1 MTTTPPVTPP
11 SGHAPQDT
19 GFWETLGHA
28 LRNLCPRC
36 HDGRIFATWSDLS
49 PRDTCPVCA
58 LPLRE
63 HDNGDGP
70 AVFLIFILGFLLV
83 PLALLADAMFEIP
96 LWVHGVLW
104 TLVALVLCLAMLRP
118 LKSYIIALQYKH
130 LPRTFG
136 QDGAQTEKPD
146 QTDN

>member
-1 MTTTPPVTPP
+1 MASSPASPDESFPR
-11 SGHAPQDT
+11 
-19 GFWETLGHA
+19 TLGYA

-36 HDGRIFATWSDLS
+36 REGKIFAEWSDLS
-49 PRDTCPVCA
+49 PRESCPVCG
-58 LPLRE
+58 LNLRE

-83 PLALLADAMFEIP
+83 PVALLSDALFEIP
-96 LWVHGVLW
+96 LWVHGILW
-104 TLVALVLCLAMLRP
+104 TLIALVLCLAMLRP

-136 QDGAQTEKPD
+136 ADGNGPEQKRD
-146 QTDN
+146 